1 MLLSIQVGTF
11 SLVIFIA
18 LESLQD
24 AVSDLSKAHEV
35 SPEDETIADV
45 LRYLIFMSSS
55 FSFINIFFVK
65 DDLRLFFPRILLV
78 QLLDTLWFFS
88 LLIYQDIFI
97 RI

>member
-1 MLLSIQVGTF
+1 M
-11 SLVIFIA
+11 
-18 LESLQD
+18 
-24 AVSDLSKAHEV
+24 SDLSKAHEV

-55 FSFINIFFVK
+55 FSFINFFFVK

>member
-1 MLLSIQVGTF
+1 M
-11 SLVIFIA
+11 
-18 LESLQD
+18 
-24 AVSDLSKAHEV
+24 SDLSKAHEV

-65 DDLRLFFPRILLV
+65 DDLRLFFPRIFLV

-88 LLIYQDIFI
+88 LLIYQDIFLWI
-97 RI
+97 